1 MDIQK
6 NLQAV
11 YDSSLATSMRQVGVL
26 FPTIETLHVIAITLV
41 LGTIAVVDLR
51 LMGYA
56 SHRRSAQRLIAELL
70 PFTWGAFVLAVV
82 TGLLLFAAKSIDYA
96 QNNMF
101 LAKMCVLV
109 LAGANMAVFH
119 FGIHRRIG
127 AWHETFPPPVGARVA
142 GFTSLVLWVVVV
154 FLGRWIGF
162 V

>member
-1 MDIQK
+1 MDLQTI
-6 NLQAV
+6 LQAV
-11 YDSSLATSMRQVGVL
+11 YNSSLATSIREVGVL

-56 SHRRSAQRLIAELL
+56 SHRHSAQRLIAELL
-70 PFTWGAFVLAVV
+70 PFTWAAFALAVV

-96 QNNMF
+96 QNSMF
-101 LAKMCVLV
+101 LTKMVVLV

-127 AWHETFPPPVGARVA
+127 DWHETLPPPAGARVA
-142 GFTSLVLWVVVV
+142 GFTSLSLWVAVV